1 MATRM
6 PVSTGERRASSM
18 VRIEKDKFVIEME
31 SSWPAD
37 RWVDVMRDLIRIVS
51 IADKELVD
59 NNLDCIYGVCDLLE
73 AMLPDEKDAR
83 KMIKG

>member
-6 PVSTGERRASSM
+6 PASTGERRGSDM

-31 SSWPAD
+31 SRFPAD
-37 RWVDVMRDLIRIVS
+37 RWVEVMRDLIRLVS
-51 IADKELVD
+51 IADKERVD

-73 AMLPDEKDAR
+73 AMLPDEEDAR
-83 KMIKG
+83 KMIRG